1 MMKKK
6 DSIFLAF
13 VIEMK
18 LGLHLCSPN
27 DFQTFDFDGS
37 IDRNMGNY
45 WKWVS
50 HFDIKLMINFMFDFV
65 SHVDL
70 LLEFF
75 ETDYTKFNFDK
86 IILYTYRT

>member
-1 MMKKK
+1 
-6 DSIFLAF
+6 
-13 VIEMK
+13 
-18 LGLHLCSPN
+18 
-27 DFQTFDFDGS
+27 
-37 IDRNMGNY
+37 
-45 WKWVS
+45 
-50 HFDIKLMINFMFDFV
+50 MFDFV